1 MTSDG
6 LFVTGNLFKARITRI
21 EPMLA
26 AAFVDF
32 GAERYGY
39 LPFSAIQDYDERLH
53 KEGTIVT
60 VRITAPET
68 DKKGAAV
75 EALKDAPNDAIVHEL
90 YSPQQKSILKTSTT
104 YLLTL
109 CMVGIILYFISGG
122 TFAQEK
128 QDDIRSILIQ
138 EFDAPVRAFSTQN
151 FGRSQF
157 KDAVSIIIPEKGHKK
172 SLYKIRE
179 KLPEGVIAFIGTTRN
194 LSPEQVK
201 GVELVVINSTDK
213 FDILRV
219 SQSDGINYGITNEKL
234 IEKLKS
240 WDEKYEVDIWHAE
253 TDTIQLTIESLP
265 KDLSEFAQEI
275 YEFCPDIVDQGSG
288 NISDISDY
296 LKAEKAI
303 YLWWD

>member
-1 MTSDG
+1 MSSDG

-53 KEGTIVT
+53 KEGTIIT

-68 DKKGAAV
+68 GKKGAAV

-90 YSPQQKSILKTSTT
+90 YSPQQKNILKTSIN

-128 QDDIRSILIQ
+128 QDDIRSILI
-138 EFDAPVRAFSTQN
+138 EELDAPIRA
-151 FGRSQF
+151 
-157 KDAVSIIIPEKGHKK
+157 
-172 SLYKIRE
+172 
-179 KLPEGVIAFIGTTRN
+179 
-194 LSPEQVK
+194 EQTLFMIHLQ
-201 GVELVVINSTDK
+201 VEA
-213 FDILRV
+213 
-219 SQSDGINYGITNEKL
+219 QYG
-234 IEKLKS
+234 
-240 WDEKYEVDIWHAE
+240 
-253 TDTIQLTIESLP
+253 
-265 KDLSEFAQEI
+265 
-275 YEFCPDIVDQGSG
+275 
-288 NISDISDY
+288 
-296 LKAEKAI
+296 
-303 YLWWD
+303 